1 MNNNENTVCQN
12 LFDVTK
18 KMPRGKFIAWNA
30 YIREKKKPN
39 KFLAYEAR
47 KRRGVKLEVN
57 RKRNK
62 TKIKLIK

>member
-1 MNNNENTVCQN
+1 MLILE
-12 LFDVTK
+12 K
-18 KMPRGKFIAWNA
+18 
-30 YIREKKKPN
+30 KKKPN